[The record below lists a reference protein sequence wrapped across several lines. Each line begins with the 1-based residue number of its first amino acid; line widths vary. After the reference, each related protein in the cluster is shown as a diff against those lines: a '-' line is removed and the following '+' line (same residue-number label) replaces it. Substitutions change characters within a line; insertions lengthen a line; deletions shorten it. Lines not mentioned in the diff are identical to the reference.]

1 MVKRYDSLVR
11 RIVLAV
17 PILQLLQ
24 LLQLSS
30 GCARRFDLTPAEL
43 ARVETA
49 DAAQDPAAGSP
60 ATEVSGVKRPRAEL
74 ARLRVYLDR
83 RLRSYYPQEEVA
95 VEYKVNTRKVSE
107 RGAARPRVRRV
118 SRRVPGMVIA
128 EDTQGQMRR
137 LWVTFSKACD
147 RPACAYAFVETE
159 LGRYSMVMVPRL
171 ETYKEP
177 KSYRRTRL
185 RRNRMRLMWQRSLTE
200 ANQVLA
206 VPRRAGKART
216 IDLQVRKDRR
226 RPTWRDPETLRG
238 VGY

>member
-11 RIVLAV
+11 RIVLAA
-17 PILQLLQ
+17 PILQLLV
-24 LLQLSS
+24 LPELSS

-49 DAAQDPAAGSP
+49 DGTPIEGSRAEGDAA
-60 ATEVSGVKRPRAEL
+60 VKRPGPEL

-83 RLRSYYPQEEVA
+83 RLRSYYPQEEVP
-95 VEYKVNTRKVSE
+95 VEFKVETRKLSE
-107 RGAARPRVRRV
+107 RGAARPRVRRI

-177 KSYRRTRL
+177 RSYRRTRL
-185 RRNRMRLMWQRSLTE
+185 RRNLMRQMWQRSLTE

-206 VPRRAGKART
+206 VPRRSGTART

>member
-11 RIVLAV
+11 RVVLAA
-17 PILQLLQ
+17 PLLQ
-24 LLQLSS
+24 LLS

-49 DAAQDPAAGSP
+49 EDDEVGPARVDRYAA
-60 ATEVSGVKRPRAEL
+60 VNRPRRGL
-74 ARLRVYLDR
+74 AKLRVYLDR
-83 RLRSYYPQEEVA
+83 RLRSYYPQEEVP
-95 VEYKVNTRKVSE
+95 VEFTVETRKLSE

-118 SRRVPGMVIA
+118 SRRAPGMVIA
-128 EDTQGQMRR
+128 DDTQAQMRR

-159 LGRYSMVMVPRL
+159 LGRYSMVVVPRL
-171 ETYKEP
+171 ETFKEP
-177 KSYRRTRL
+177 RSYRRTRL
-185 RRNRMRLMWQRSLTE
+185 RRNLMRPMWQRSLSE

-206 VPRRAGKART
+206 VPRRTGPALT